1 VRVLVTG
8 HLGYIG
14 TVLTPMLQR
23 DGLEVVGLDSDLF
36 RACTFGAAA
45 PPVPSIEK
53 DVRDVTQGDLDG
65 FDAVVHLA
73 GLSNDPLG
81 DLDPALTFELN
92 HQATVRL
99 ARLAKKAGVERFV
112 FSSSCS
118 TYGAGQ
124 DEFLTEAA
132 PFNPVTPYGESK
144 VLAERDL
151 ADLADYNF
159 SPTYLRNATAYG
171 ASPRLRFDL
180 VVNNLTA
187 WAHTTGKVHL
197 KSDGSAWRPLVH
209 VEDISL
215 AFLAA
220 LRAPRERVHNEAFNI
235 GQTAENY
242 RIRQVARL
250 VGEVVPGSQVEME
263 AGASADKRNYFVNC
277 EKAQRVLERFRPRWS
292 VRQGVEQLHELYRR
306 VGLRLEE
313 FEGDRYQRIGHVKRR
328 LAAGE
333 LGRDLRWRAA
343 HDDGQGAAS
352 TGVAA

>member
-1 VRVLVTG
+1 MRVLVTG

-14 TVLTPMLQR
+14 SVMTPLLLH
-23 DGLEVVGLDSDLF
+23 DGFEVVGLDSDLY
-36 RACTFGAAA
+36 RACTYGRGL
-45 PPVPSIEK
+45 PRVPQLIK
-53 DVRDVTQGDLDG
+53 DIRDVVQADLEG

-81 DLDPALTFELN
+81 DLDPALTYEIN
-92 HQATVRL
+92 HKATVRL

-118 TYGAGQ
+118 TYGAAVE
-124 DEFLTEAA
+124 EFLTEEAA
-132 PFNPVTPYGESK
+132 FNPVTPYGESK

-151 ADLADYNF
+151 ADMADYNF
-159 SPTYLRNATAYG
+159 SPIFLRNATAYG
-171 ASPRLRFDL
+171 MSPRVRFDL

-209 VEDISL
+209 VRDISL
-215 AFLAA
+215 AFIAA

-250 VGEVVPGSQVEME
+250 VGEVVPGSSVEFAE
-263 AGASADKRNYFVNC
+263 GASADKRNYFVNC
-277 EKAQRVLERFRPRWS
+277 EKAQRVLERFRPTWT
-292 VRQGVEQLHELYRR
+292 VRKGIEELYAAYQEL
-306 VGLRLEE
+306 GLALEE
-313 FEGDRYQRIGHVKRR
+313 FEGDRYQRIGHVRKL
-328 LAAGE
+328 LASGA
-333 LGRDLRWRAA
+333 LGRDLRWREEAQGQREAA
-343 HDDGQGAAS
+343 
-352 TGVAA
+352 

>member
-1 VRVLVTG
+1 MRVLVTG

-14 TVLTPMLQR
+14 TVLTPMLVR
-23 DGLEVVGLDSDLF
+23 ERFEVVGLDSDIF
-36 RACTFGAAA
+36 RACTFGGGL
-45 PPVPSIEK
+45 PQVPTIRK
-53 DVRDVTQGDLDG
+53 DIRDVTAFDVSG

-81 DLDPALTFELN
+81 DLDPRLTYEIN
-92 HQATVRL
+92 HLATVRL
-99 ARLAKKAGVERFV
+99 ARLARKAGVERFV

-118 TYGAGQ
+118 TYGAAGEDQ
-124 DEFLTEAA
+124 FLTEEA

-171 ASPRLRFDL
+171 MSPRLRFDL

-187 WAHTTGKVHL
+187 WAFTTGKVHL

-209 VEDISL
+209 VEDIAL
-215 AFLAA
+215 AFISA

-242 RIRQVARL
+242 RVRQVARL
-250 VGEVVPGSQVEME
+250 VGEAVPNSQVELSQ
-263 AGASADKRNYFVNC
+263 GATADKRNYFVNC
-277 EKAQRVLERFRPRWS
+277 EKAQRVLDHFRPRWS
-292 VRQGVEQLHELYRR
+292 VARGIAQLHDAYRR
-306 VGLRLEE
+306 IGLRLDE
-313 FEGDRYQRIGHVKRR
+313 FEGDRFQRIGHVRK
-328 LAAGE
+328 LMATGA
-333 LGRDLRWRAA
+333 LGADLRVRGVETKGEAA
-343 HDDGQGAAS
+343 
-352 TGVAA
+352 